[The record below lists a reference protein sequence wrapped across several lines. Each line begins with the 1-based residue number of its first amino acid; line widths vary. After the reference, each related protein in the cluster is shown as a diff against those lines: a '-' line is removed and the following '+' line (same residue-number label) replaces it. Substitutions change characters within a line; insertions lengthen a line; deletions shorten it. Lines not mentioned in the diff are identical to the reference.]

1 MENVSSIKISHALC
15 VLRGFFLF
23 FTISLQLEPWAFI
36 ILSAFLSSQILVSLS
51 LLTLNPTIM
60 LLLFYHNIIKYPHI
74 MPTSRKELHDFK
86 GGKQK
91 WSCNNKYKNIH
102 VTKICD
108 SCSKLFIHFSLTNK
122 KRGLFKNGLCRH

>member
-1 MENVSSIKISHALC
+1 
-15 VLRGFFLF
+15 
-23 FTISLQLEPWAFI
+23 
-36 ILSAFLSSQILVSLS
+36 
-51 LLTLNPTIM
+51 
-60 LLLFYHNIIKYPHI
+60 

-102 VTKICD
+102 VPKICD
-108 SCSKLFIHFSLTNK
+108 SCSKLLIHFSLTNK